1 MADERQA
8 DRAMLVFDPV
18 RSKKRYSPAST
29 FKIPHTLFALDAGAV
44 RDEFQIFRWN
54 GVNRGFAGH
63 NQDQDLRS
71 AMRNST
77 VWVYELFAK
86 EIGDDKARRYLKQ
99 IDYGNADPSTSN
111 GDYWIEGSLAIA
123 AQEQIAFLR
132 KLYRNELPFR
142 VEHQRLVKDL
152 MIVEAGRNWI
162 LRAKTGWEGRM
173 GWWVGWVEWPTGSVF
188 FALNI
193 DTPNRMDDLFK
204 REAIVRAI
212 LRSIEALPPNP
223 AVTRTLRDKTAQR
236 GLIQTLNIMREA
248 VIAEVST
255 QLSEVVGVIERHLEP
270 TLLAVHL
277 YGSAVDGG
285 LKPHS
290 DIDLLV
296 TVTVRLDETTRRALI
311 NDLLETSASP
321 GESEILRAVE
331 VTIVVHDDIIPW
343 RYPAKRELQFGEWQR
358 NDILAGIFEPA
369 TIDID
374 LAILLT
380 KAREH
385 SVALV
390 GPAAEELFDPVPE
403 QDLFEALNETLTLW
417 NSPPD
422 WAGDER
428 NVVLT
433 LSRIWYS
440 AVTGKIA
447 PKDVAAD
454 WAMERLPAQYQP
466 VILEA
471 RQAYLGQEEDRLASR
486 ADQLEEFVHYVKGE
500 ITKVVGK

>member
-1 MADERQA
+1 MSRAPVRDRRISVRKSRPACCCPHCCSTRRRSTRVCRAFDPPVCGGVLLRQRCVLGGLVRCAKCAASGRRCSSGKSRRALGSWSRMHRIRLRHSTYQQRKHLGAPGGWIHGGCSSTLLPETVVRGAALVPNNSFKPNLLRYTKAMAERACHGFGSTTQVGLTQQLGIKEKLMAIRIFAILFSIFSLATFAHAQEGTLERSDWRKFFSEFQAKGTIVVADERQA

-44 RDEFQIFRWN
+44 RDEFQIFRWD

-86 EIGDDKARRYLKQ
+86 EIGDDKARRYLKK
-99 IDYGNADPSTSN
+99 IDYGNAVPSTSN
-111 GDYWIEGSLAIA
+111 GDYWIEGSLAIS

-223 AVTRTLRDKTAQR
+223 AV
-236 GLIQTLNIMREA
+236 N
-248 VIAEVST
+248 
-255 QLSEVVGVIERHLEP
+255 
-270 TLLAVHL
+270 
-277 YGSAVDGG
+277 
-285 LKPHS
+285 S
-290 DIDLLV
+290 D
-296 TVTVRLDETTRRALI
+296 A
-311 NDLLETSASP
+311 
-321 GESEILRAVE
+321 
-331 VTIVVHDDIIPW
+331 
-343 RYPAKRELQFGEWQR
+343 
-358 NDILAGIFEPA
+358 
-369 TIDID
+369 
-374 LAILLT
+374 
-380 KAREH
+380 AR
-385 SVALV
+385 
-390 GPAAEELFDPVPE
+390 
-403 QDLFEALNETLTLW
+403 
-417 NSPPD
+417 
-422 WAGDER
+422 
-428 NVVLT
+428 
-433 LSRIWYS
+433 
-440 AVTGKIA
+440 
-447 PKDVAAD
+447 
-454 WAMERLPAQYQP
+454 
-466 VILEA
+466 
-471 RQAYLGQEEDRLASR
+471 
-486 ADQLEEFVHYVKGE
+486 
-500 ITKVVGK
+500 

>member
-1 MADERQA
+1 MGIKEKLMAIRIFAILFSIFSLATFAHAQEGTLERSDWRKFFSEFQAKGTIVVADERQA

-44 RDEFQIFRWN
+44 RDEFQIFRWD

-86 EIGDDKARRYLKQ
+86 EIGDDKARRYLKK

-111 GDYWIEGSLAIA
+111 GDYWIEGSLAIS

-162 LRAKTGWEGRM
+162 LRAKTGWDGRI
-173 GWWVGWVEWPTGSVF
+173 GWWVGWVEWPTGPVF

-223 AVTRTLRDKTAQR
+223 AV
-236 GLIQTLNIMREA
+236 N
-248 VIAEVST
+248 
-255 QLSEVVGVIERHLEP
+255 
-270 TLLAVHL
+270 
-277 YGSAVDGG
+277 
-285 LKPHS
+285 S
-290 DIDLLV
+290 D
-296 TVTVRLDETTRRALI
+296 A
-311 NDLLETSASP
+311 
-321 GESEILRAVE
+321 
-331 VTIVVHDDIIPW
+331 
-343 RYPAKRELQFGEWQR
+343 
-358 NDILAGIFEPA
+358 
-369 TIDID
+369 
-374 LAILLT
+374 
-380 KAREH
+380 AR
-385 SVALV
+385 
-390 GPAAEELFDPVPE
+390 
-403 QDLFEALNETLTLW
+403 
-417 NSPPD
+417 
-422 WAGDER
+422 
-428 NVVLT
+428 
-433 LSRIWYS
+433 
-440 AVTGKIA
+440 
-447 PKDVAAD
+447 
-454 WAMERLPAQYQP
+454 
-466 VILEA
+466 
-471 RQAYLGQEEDRLASR
+471 
-486 ADQLEEFVHYVKGE
+486 
-500 ITKVVGK
+500 